1 MNFLKKCTKNLPMCI
16 LFLLAVVVLIYF
28 LYNLYN
34 IDHIIESMTPS
45 TFSVQSFPNPCR
57 FERGLHGT
65 SEDGLIK
72 FLSKDENGDE
82 KYLKYDEG
90 NLVITDQE
98 EEIDKFILGNTVVID
113 DYQGPAKEMG
123 FDENKIYLCRY
134 SDISD
139 NLVVDT
145 YLLEGSDVPSS
156 ENMDA
161 AGFKNTI
168 EFTIGNLN
176 ISKTFP
182 SSE

>member
-1 MNFLKKCTKNLPMCI
+1 MKFMKKCTKNLPMCI

-57 FERGLHGT
+57 FERNLHVSG
-65 SEDGLIK
+65 EQDLLK
-72 FLSKDENGDE
+72 FLTKDENGDE
-82 KYLKYDEG
+82 KYLKLDEG
-90 NLVITDQE
+90 NLIITENE
-98 EEIDKFILGNTVVID
+98 EEVDKFILGNTVVID
-113 DYQGPAKEMG
+113 NYQGPAKEMG
-123 FDENKIYLCRY
+123 FDENKIYLSRY

-139 NLVVDT
+139 NLIVDS
-145 YLLEGSDVPSS
+145 YLLEGSEVASS

-161 AGFKNTI
+161 SSFKDII

-176 ISKTFP
+176 ISNTYP
-182 SSE
+182 SST